1 MNKTVLIRDVT
12 INDLKTK
19 MLSNIKV
26 KRKHLKTTIISKL
39 TFCMFYFP
47 RSSSSFQPACW

>member
-12 INDLKTK
+12 VNDLKTK

-26 KRKHLKTTIISKL
+26 KRKHLKTTIISKF
-39 TFCMFYFP
+39 TFCVVYFP
-47 RSSSSFQPACW
+47 RSSSSFQSAC